1 MVIIGL
7 STNKDTKTDAD
18 KMPRDYVT
26 AVLQAGALPVI
37 LPMIGEDHPQYDE
50 LMDKAVSMVDGLIMT
65 GGPDVDPDYYG
76 EERLPFCG
84 EILSERDKAD
94 MTLIRKAIAA
104 KKPMLAIC
112 RGLQAV
118 NVALGGTLYQD
129 LDSQIKTNIM
139 HQRTDKDYAHKVQV
153 KKNSLLHDIV
163 GKESFL
169 VTSRHHQAA
178 KKVAPGLVATAFS
191 EDGVIE
197 ALEFENAYPGL
208 LVQWHPENLAAIHD
222 PDHQALFDW
231 LVRMAKKA

>member
-7 STNKDTKTDAD
+7 STNKDSKTDSD

-26 AVLQAGALPVI
+26 AILQAGALPVI

-65 GGPDVDPDYYG
+65 GGPDISPDYYG

-84 EILSERDKAD
+84 ETLSERDKAD
-94 MTLIRKAIAA
+94 MTLIKKAIAA
-104 KKPMLAIC
+104 GKPILGIC
-112 RGLQAV
+112 RGLQVV

-129 LDSQIKTNIM
+129 LDSQIQTEIA
-139 HQRTDKDYAHKVQV
+139 HQRTDKGYAHTVQV
-153 KKNSLLHDIV
+153 KKNSLLFDIV
-163 GKESFL
+163 GKESFK
-169 VTSRHHQAA
+169 VTSRHHQAV
-178 KKVAPGLVATAFS
+178 KKPAPGLVATAFS

-208 LVQWHPENLAAIHD
+208 MVQWHPENLAVKHER
-222 PDHQALFDW
+222 DHQALFDW
-231 LVRMAKKA
+231 LVRAAKKA